1 MAPPQMV
8 LEMQRM
14 KERMNFMI
22 NALKG
27 WVSNNLKELVHR
39 MDSPFTVLVTLFP
52 LPAKFCMP

>member
-1 MAPPQMV
+1 MALPQMV

-27 WVSNNLKELVHR
+27 WVSNDLKELVHR
-39 MDSPFTVLVTLFP
+39 MDSPFTALVTSFP
-52 LPAKFCMP
+52 FPAKFCMP